1 MPCIVTSFR
10 RRFDVDVFL
19 TFLMIMVVYWGVRE
33 VRWRRNALFV
43 FDFSVKIKWAVYFQ
57 NSYSVN
63 LFGVKT
69 AYTIAFKFHRKQLN
83 FKI

>member
-43 FDFSVKIKWAVYFQ
+43 FDFSVKIKW
-57 NSYSVN
+57 
-63 LFGVKT
+63 
-69 AYTIAFKFHRKQLN
+69 
-83 FKI
+83 